1 MRLEPRSAHEGH
13 CRAALLRESDNRQTL
28 GLLKEKTNRE
38 KTKVA
43 RMGIE
48 RDNIR

>member
-1 MRLEPRSAHEGH
+1 MNLVVRTRGTAEQRSFV
-13 CRAALLRESDNRQTL
+13 SPITDKTV

-48 RDNIR
+48 RDKIR